1 MTPKQQLFVR
11 EYLVDLNATQAAI
24 RAGYSAKTA
33 QRIAHQLL
41 HETPAVAAAV
51 QAGMDKRSA
60 KLEITAERV
69 LQEIAR
75 LAFFDPSKLYDE
87 HGRPRPVHKL
97 DEDTRRAIAG
107 VEIDEVGG
115 GDKPLVVTRKVKLAD
130 KGANLERLGRHLKLF
145 TDKVEISGALV
156 SVKDFTG
163 KPDA

>member
-1 MTPKQQLFVR
+1 VTPKQQLFVR

-24 RAGYSAKTA
+24 RAGYSERTA
-33 QRIAHQLL
+33 GQMGFDLL
-41 HETPAVAAAV
+41 KNPQVAAAI
-51 QAGMDKRSA
+51 QSGMDKRAA
-60 KLEITAERV
+60 KVEITAERV

-87 HGRPRPVHKL
+87 HGRPKPVHEL

-145 TDKVEISGALV
+145 TEKVEISGAVV

>member
-24 RAGYSAKTA
+24 RAGYSERTA
-33 QRIAHQLL
+33 GQMGFDLL
-41 HETPAVAAAV
+41 KNPQVAAAI
-51 QAGMDKRSA
+51 QAGMDKRAA
-60 KLEITAERV
+60 KVEITAERV

-75 LAFFDPSKLYDE
+75 LAFFDPSKLFGPD
-87 HGRPRPVHKL
+87 GRVLPISDL

-107 VEIDEVGG
+107 LEVQDLGG
-115 GDKPLVVTRKVKLAD
+115 EESIGVVRKYKLAD

-145 TDKVEISGALV
+145 TDKVEISGAVV

-163 KPDA
+163 RADG